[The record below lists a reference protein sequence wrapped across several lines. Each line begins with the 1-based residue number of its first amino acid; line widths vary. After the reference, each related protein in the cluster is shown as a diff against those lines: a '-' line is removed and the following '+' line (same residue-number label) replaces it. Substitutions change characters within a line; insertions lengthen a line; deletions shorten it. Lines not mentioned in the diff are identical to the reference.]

1 MTDKDLV
8 DKFLKGDNLA
18 LKELVDKYTN
28 VLYGFIRRFG
38 FSEDDTVDLLQD
50 IFIKVW
56 KYAQKFDALKSSFK
70 TWLFTIARN
79 TIYDNLRKKKRE
91 ADVKV
96 FDNNNDDTVSE
107 FKDESQDVLAILNKI
122 EDKKLLN
129 YLIDKLS
136 VDYKTVVLLHLE
148 EDLTFKEIGEVLDKP
163 LDTVKS
169 QYRRA
174 LVRLKK
180 EAENLN
186 QNNKQ

>member
-1 MTDKDLV
+1 MTDKDLINE
-8 DKFLKGDNLA
+8 FLKGDNLA

-38 FSEDDTVDLLQD
+38 FSEDETADLLQD

-56 KYAQKFDALKSSFK
+56 KHAQKFDAEKSSFK

-79 TIYDNLRKKKRE
+79 TIYDALRKKKRE
-91 ADVKV
+91 V
-96 FDNNNDDTVSE
+96 NISSMDDKKSGE
-107 FKDESQDVLAILNKI
+107 FEDESQDVFSILNKI
-122 EDKKLLN
+122 EDKKLLDS
-129 YLIDKLS
+129 LIDKLPT
-136 VDYKTVVLLHLE
+136 DYKTVVLLHLE

-174 LVRLKK
+174 LIKLKK
-180 EAENLN
+180 NSEELN
-186 QNNKQ
+186 HFNK